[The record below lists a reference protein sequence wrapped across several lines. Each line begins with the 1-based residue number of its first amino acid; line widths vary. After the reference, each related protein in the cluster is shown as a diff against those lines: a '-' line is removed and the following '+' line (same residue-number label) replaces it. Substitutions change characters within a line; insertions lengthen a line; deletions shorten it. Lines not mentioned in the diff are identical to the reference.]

1 MFDNIAFDKISLR
14 KKIVVLALIPALA
27 ACVIFAALVATSSR
41 SASALVHDNVNNFM
55 IERTLRSLTHGYKS
69 SVVAANFVEDEL
81 RLDAKIASLDTVSRG
96 GYELVGPAV
105 PHALIPDANHL
116 GGLVSMPSFRIA
128 GETVTMGRSDRIQE
142 IAHDTRVVTTL
153 FERVNDTG
161 DLVRISSSSPKVPLG
176 SFLNKTND
184 SLAGNPADVLLR
196 GEEFSGRT
204 LVAGAWYMGHYIP
217 LRDHTGKVIGALY
230 LGMPIDDMTAFR
242 DELVANSV
250 GAGGSVMLIYAHGPE
265 RGKIISPP
273 PTGIAATTQ
282 AQWLPKVMEDSLN
295 MKDGTDQ
302 RAINIYSPA
311 DKADAIV
318 RYSYLQRFDWIFV
331 TVANSKDLSGA
342 SSAVRNEFDD
352 LMIRSIIGA
361 IIVLLIVTLISTLI
375 SKRIVDPLLEITIQ
389 LTSNGTQVAS
399 SANLQLSHATSF
411 NVSSTEIAT
420 AVKEISS
427 TSQELLRAM
436 EELSQEAAR
445 ASTTAQDGT
454 ASLRGLGQSI
464 EALSKATSTI
474 ADSLNEIRNQASK
487 INAVTL
493 AVTKVADQTN
503 LLSLNAAIEAERAGD
518 AGAGFAVVARE
529 IRRLADQ
536 SANSSQEIEQTV
548 HEMHDAV
555 TAGVSEVAALSTA
568 VDQSVA
574 VSNHIRQQFTEIISR
589 VEAMTPRYE
598 MVHMG
603 MQNQSVGATQI
614 SDAMWQLTESA
625 SQTSEAV
632 GELNQVSLELH
643 KAVGVLKKRIFQ
655 EDAEPLS
662 PGGHSA

>member
-1 MFDNIAFDKISLR
+1 MFDKISLR
-14 KKIVVLALIPALA
+14 KKIVLLALLPALA
-27 ACVIFAALVATSSR
+27 ACLIFAILVGTSSR
-41 SASALVHDNVNNFM
+41 SASKIVRTNVTDFMVERTVRSLVH
-55 IERTLRSLTHGYKS
+55 GYAS
-69 SVVAANFVEDEL
+69 SVVAADFVDAEL
-81 RLDAKIASLDTVSRG
+81 RLDAKIAALDSANKG
-96 GYELVGPAV
+96 GYDLVGPPI
-105 PHALIPDANHL
+105 PHALTPDANHL
-116 GGLVSMPSFRIA
+116 GGQVSMPAMRFG
-128 GETVTMGRSDRIQE
+128 GETIIMGRSDRIQE
-142 IAHDTRVVTTL
+142 IAHDTGVVATL

-161 DLVRISSSSPKVPLG
+161 DMVRISSNSPNVPLG

-184 SLAGNPADVLLR
+184 SLVDPAEALLR

-204 LVAGAWYMGHYIP
+204 LVAGAWYMGHYAP
-217 LRDHTGKVIGALY
+217 LRDHNGKIIGALY
-230 LGMPIDDMTAFR
+230 LGIPIEDMKAFQN
-242 DELVANSV
+242 ELVANSI
-250 GAGGSVMLIYAHGPE
+250 GASGSVILLYVHGPQS
-265 RGKIISPP
+265 GKMLSPA
-273 PTGIAATTQ
+273 PTGIALNTQ
-282 AQWLPKVMEDSLN
+282 SQWMPEVMSNALH
-295 MKDGTDQ
+295 MKDGEE
-302 RAINIYSPA
+302 RAINIYSPT

-318 RYSYLQRFDWIFV
+318 RYSYLQRYDWAFV
-331 TVANSKDLSGA
+331 EIADSRDLQGA
-342 SSAVRNEFDD
+342 SSAVKNEFHD
-352 LMIRSIIGA
+352 LMIESIIGA
-361 IIVLLIVTLISTLI
+361 FVVLLIVALVSALI
-375 SKRIVDPLLEITIQ
+375 SKQIVDPLLEITIQ

-445 ASTTAQDGT
+445 ASTVAQDGT

-464 EALSKATSTI
+464 EALSKATTTI
-474 ADSLNEIRNQASK
+474 ADSLTEIRTQASK

-555 TAGVSEVAALSTA
+555 TSGVAEVQALSLA
-568 VDQSVA
+568 VEQSVA
-574 VSNHIRQQFTEIISR
+574 VSDHIRQQFTEIISR

-603 MQNQSVGATQI
+603 MQNQSVGAQQI

-655 EDAEPLS
+655 EETDQ
-662 PGGHSA
+662 PGRGDYNA

>member
-1 MFDNIAFDKISLR
+1 MFEKFSLKDISLR
-14 KKIVVLALIPALA
+14 KKIVLLALLPALA
-27 ACVIFAALVATSSR
+27 ACAIFGILVATSSHE
-41 SASALVHDNVNNFM
+41 ASKMVRTNVTDFM
-55 IERTLRSLTHGYKS
+55 VERTVKSLDHGYKS
-69 SVVAANFVEDEL
+69 SVVAADFVDTEL
-81 RLDAKIASLDTVSRG
+81 RLNTKIAALDTANKG
-96 GYELVGPAV
+96 GYDLIGPPV
-105 PHALIPDANHL
+105 PHALIPDNNHL
-116 GGLVSMPSFRIA
+116 GGLVNMQSFRLA

-142 IAHDTRVVTTL
+142 INHDTGVVTTL

-161 DLVRISSSSPKVPLG
+161 DFVRISSSSPKVPLG
-176 SFLNKTND
+176 SFLNKTNS
-184 SLAGNPADVLLR
+184 SLVDPAEALLR
-196 GEEFSGRT
+196 GEEFTGRT
-204 LVAGAWYMGHYIP
+204 LVGDLWYMGHYVP
-217 LRDHTGKVIGALY
+217 LRDHANKIIGALY
-230 LGMPIDDMTAFR
+230 LGIPIDEMATFR
-242 DELVANSV
+242 DELVANSI
-250 GAGGSVMLIYAHGPE
+250 GAHGSVILLYAHGPE
-265 RGKIISPP
+265 RGKMISPP
-273 PTGIAATTQ
+273 PTSIAAATEST
-282 AQWLPKVMEDSLN
+282 WLPQVLDAGLT
-295 MKDGTDQ
+295 MKDNEQ
-302 RAINIYSPA
+302 RAINIYSPT

-331 TVANSKDLSGA
+331 TIADSRDLAGA

-361 IIVLLIVTLISTLI
+361 LIVLLVVALVATVL
-375 SKRIVDPLLEITIQ
+375 SKQIVDPLLEITIQ

-399 SANLQLSHATSF
+399 SANQQLSHATSF

-436 EELSQEAAR
+436 EELSQEANR
-445 ASTTAQDGT
+445 ASTVAQDGT

-474 ADSLNEIRNQASK
+474 ADSLNEIRTQASK

-555 TAGVSEVAALSTA
+555 TAGVGEVQALSLA
-568 VDQSVA
+568 VEQSVA
-574 VSNHIRQQFTEIISR
+574 VSDHIRQQFTEIISR

-643 KAVGVLKKRIFQ
+643 KAVGILKKRIFQ
-655 EDAEPLS
+655 EEAEQLN
-662 PGGHSA
+662 PGGSNA